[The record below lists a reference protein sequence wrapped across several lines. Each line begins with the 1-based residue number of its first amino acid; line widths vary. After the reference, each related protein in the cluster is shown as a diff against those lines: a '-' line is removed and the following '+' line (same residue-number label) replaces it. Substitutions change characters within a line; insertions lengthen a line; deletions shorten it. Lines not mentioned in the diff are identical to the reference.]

1 MGIVGYALKVGTDT
15 VVGWIIYKYSYRIR
29 ITVYGLFDRIYLHT
43 ESHTYHGM
51 NLRLYIDRDCT
62 TEYEGIDY
70 ALMHISWQNNLVACL
85 ADRKY
90 HSLY

>member
-43 ESHTYHGM
+43 EGHTYHRM
-51 NLRLYIDRDCT
+51 NLRLYIDRDGT
-62 TEYEGIDY
+62 TENECIDY
-70 ALMHISWQNNLVACL
+70 ALMHISWENNLVACL